1 MNHRRVLQSMQ
12 IMCLHDGEIQTKPTR
27 ICSPQCTYLAI
38 WNHLEISCSNTMH
51 FLCLCSKRV
60 LLTGWVVSD
69 LSTTV
74 NSLKSNYSLLR
85 KQRMVPPVKR
95 TVTIPVSVGGLAHLN
110 RYLRHSSD
118 DEGLTPWSRFAATDI
133 SPCCGIILQK
143 KFLKMWFSVVSVWLE
158 MLFLSVS
165 FFFSRRDSG
174 YFFAPSFHPP
184 FIVSFCSVCH
194 ISECLLNFS
203 IVETSAQSQLVI
215 NDKI

>member
-51 FLCLCSKRV
+51 FLCLCSKRF

-69 LSTTV
+69 LSTTF

-85 KQRMVPPVKR
+85 KQRMVSLVKG

-110 RYLRHSSD
+110 RYLRHSRD
-118 DEGLTPWSRFAATDI
+118 DGGLTPWSRLAATDI

-143 KFLKMWFSVVSVWLE
+143 FSENVAVCSLCLTWNALSLCIFFFLSTRFRIFFCSLFSSAFHC
-158 MLFLSVS
+158 LFLLCVPHKWMSLK
-165 FFFSRRDSG
+165 F
-174 YFFAPSFHPP
+174 
-184 FIVSFCSVCH
+184 
-194 ISECLLNFS
+194 
-203 IVETSAQSQLVI
+203 
-215 NDKI
+215 

>member
-69 LSTTV
+69 LSTTF

-85 KQRMVPPVKR
+85 KQRMVSPVKG

-118 DEGLTPWSRFAATDI
+118 DEGLTPWSRFASTDI

-143 KFLKMWFSVVSVWLE
+143 FSENVAVCSLCLTWNALSLCIFFFLSTRFRIFFCSLCSSAFHC
-158 MLFLSVS
+158 LFLLCVPHKWMSLK
-165 FFFSRRDSG
+165 F
-174 YFFAPSFHPP
+174 
-184 FIVSFCSVCH
+184 
-194 ISECLLNFS
+194 
-203 IVETSAQSQLVI
+203 
-215 NDKI
+215 

>member
-38 WNHLEISCSNTMH
+38 WNHLEISCSNTMN
-51 FLCLCSKRV
+51 FLCLCSKRF

-69 LSTTV
+69 LSTTF

-85 KQRMVPPVKR
+85 KQRMVSPVKR

-110 RYLRHSSD
+110 RYLRHSRD
-118 DEGLTPWSRFAATDI
+118 DGGLTPWSRLAATDI
-133 SPCCGIILQK
+133 SPCCGIILQNF
-143 KFLKMWFSVVSVWLE
+143 FLKIWLSVVSVWLE

-165 FFFSRRDSG
+165 FFFLSTRFRI
-174 YFFAPSFHPP
+174 F
-184 FIVSFCSVCH
+184 FCSLFSSAFH
-194 ISECLLNFS
+194 CLFLLCVPHKWMSLKF
-203 IVETSAQSQLVI
+203 
-215 NDKI
+215 